1 MASDN
6 PPKLKKIK
14 GDIESVTR
22 LNGEKGSTEGLFE
35 IRVVGHPHRY
45 QVGIDMRG
53 GSPRLVELRLLPLD
67 GVDAEIDTTTVRSI
81 PVVRLAKAAA
91 QKIGIDELPFA
102 LAGQEDAAL
111 TRLRPD
117 YVRGRSH
124 DEDHYRDVALLLT
137 KARELGLSPRKYVA
151 ETMNAAIPTVDRWIK
166 RAKELGHL
174 ERDWSNNNGH
184 DLT

>member
-6 PPKLKKIK
+6 RYPPKKIK

-22 LNGEKGSTEGLFE
+22 KSGKKGTTDGLFE
-35 IRVVGHPHRY
+35 IRVVGHPHLYR
-45 QVGIDMRG
+45 VRIDMSG
-53 GSPRLVELRLLPLD
+53 GSPRLVELHLLPLD
-67 GVDAEIDTTTVRSI
+67 GVDAGIDTTTVRSV
-81 PVVRLAKAAA
+81 PVQRLAKAAA

-102 LAGQEDAAL
+102 LAGQEDAAM

-117 YVRGRSH
+117 YERGRGL
-124 DEDHYRDVALLLT
+124 DDNHYRDVALLLT
-137 KARELGLSPRKYVA
+137 KARELGLSPRQYVA
-151 ETMNAAIPTVDRWIK
+151 EAMNAAIPTVDRWIK

-184 DLT
+184 SVT